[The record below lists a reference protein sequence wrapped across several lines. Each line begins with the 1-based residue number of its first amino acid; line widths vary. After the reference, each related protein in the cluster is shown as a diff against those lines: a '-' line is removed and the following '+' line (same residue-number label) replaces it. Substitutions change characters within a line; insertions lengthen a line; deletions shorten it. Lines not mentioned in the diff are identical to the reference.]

1 MADLQCL
8 SHVREA
14 VYMAGKGRAS
24 RAAKERTMIVS
35 TMDIVMAA
43 IGALSIAGLGISIS
57 AWRHAARVEREL
69 DKDQHDGIP
78 SAI

>member
-1 MADLQCL
+1 
-8 SHVREA
+8 
-14 VYMAGKGRAS
+14 
-24 RAAKERTMIVS
+24 MIAS

-43 IGALSIAGLGISIS
+43 IGVLTIVGLGISIS

-69 DKDQHDGIP
+69 AKEDHQAGIP

>member
-1 MADLQCL
+1 MP
-8 SHVREA
+8 
-14 VYMAGKGRAS
+14 
-24 RAAKERTMIVS
+24 AAKERMMIAS

-43 IGALSIAGLGISIS
+43 IGVMTIVGLVISIS

-69 DKDQHDGIP
+69 AKEDHQNGIA